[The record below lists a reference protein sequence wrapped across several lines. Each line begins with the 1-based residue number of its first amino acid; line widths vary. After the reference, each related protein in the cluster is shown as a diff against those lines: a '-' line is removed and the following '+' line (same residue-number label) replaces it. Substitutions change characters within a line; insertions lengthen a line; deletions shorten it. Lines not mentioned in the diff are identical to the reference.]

1 MLLAAGFAA
10 PAPIEIPFAERVQ
23 RAQQL
28 RADGL
33 SWAEIGELLGV
44 GADTA
49 RRYVN
54 AHSCECGEPI
64 LARDARLCRR
74 CSSRHRTRW
83 GRVFTEA
90 EIIAA
95 IRRWAK
101 LEGRAP
107 AIVDWRPADHGGHP
121 RWERDCPRF
130 PPRSHVTRRFGSWN
144 AALQAAGFD
153 RPRPPAWSDQEIL
166 ARLRAWAGERG
177 FAPSSVE
184 WDGSPDR
191 DVVSRRF
198 GGWNA
203 ALRQAG
209 LEPRFVRRRWTD
221 EDILDGLRRW
231 EADHGRPPRSMD
243 RVGFGGEY
251 PSPALVVTRFG
262 SWRQA
267 LIAAGLEPGNPPRG
281 DQGGDHRR
289 SSVLPRQ
296 PRAIANHQRLAR
308 RATVPGKRDD
318 HPPLR
323 VMASGPR
330 ARRVAPT
337 RPHAAWA
344 ERRRDTRGAARLP
357 SGTGGAAD
365 NSGVERAASPAG
377 LQADPRPVRI
387 VDRST
392 RPCRNRPLIGEQP
405 RRAASRERAV
415 AEDLRCRCLAV

>member
-1 MLLAAGFAA
+1 MLLAAGFSA
-10 PAPIEIPFAERVQ
+10 PAPIEIPFAERVE

-54 AHSCECGEPI
+54 VHSCECGEPI

-83 GRVFTEA
+83 GRVFTEP

-107 AIVDWRPADHGGHP
+107 AIVDWRPADQGGHP

-153 RPRPPAWSDQEIL
+153 RPRPPAWSDEEIL
-166 ARLRAWAGERG
+166 ARLRAWARERG

-191 DVVSRRF
+191 DVISRRF
-198 GGWNA
+198 GAWNA
-203 ALRQAG
+203 ALHQAG

-231 EADHGRPPRSMD
+231 ELDHGRPPRSMD

-267 LIAAGLEPGNPPRG
+267 LIAAGLEPGNPPAVTKEAIIDALRSYHANHGQSPTTTAWRAERQFPVSETIIRHCGSWRAALELAGLPPPDRTPRG
-281 DQGGDHRR
+281 PSDDEILDALRAYRRERGAPPTIREWNEQHRR
-289 SSVLPRQ
+289 PGFKLIRGRFGSWT
-296 PRAIANHQRLAR
+296 AALAR
-308 RATVPGKRDD
+308 AGI
-318 HPPLR
+318 
-323 VMASGPR
+323 
-330 ARRVAPT
+330 AR
-337 RPHAAWA
+337 
-344 ERRRDTRGAARLP
+344 
-357 SGTGGAAD
+357 
-365 NSGVERAASPAG
+365 
-377 LQADPRPVRI
+377 
-387 VDRST
+387 
-392 RPCRNRPLIGEQP
+392 
-405 RRAASRERAV
+405 
-415 AEDLRCRCLAV
+415 

>member
-1 MLLAAGFAA
+1 MLAAAMSPSANRTPRASRRPSSPPRQRWFVDPGTWDAERVIDACREWATRTGAPPTYYDWGPQERVPPGSTPVLSAVWESEHPAWPSTAVVHRHLGGFRAMLLAAGFAA
-10 PAPIEIPFAERVQ
+10 PAPIEIPFAERVE

-54 AHSCECGEPI
+54 VHSCECGEPI

-83 GRVFTEA
+83 GRVFTEP

-107 AIVDWRPADHGGHP
+107 AIVDWRPADQGGHP

-166 ARLRAWAGERG
+166 ARLRAWARERG

-191 DVVSRRF
+191 DVISRRF
-198 GGWNA
+198 G
-203 ALRQAG
+203 AG
-209 LEPRFVRRRWTD
+209 TQRSARPASSRGSSD
-221 EDILDGLRRW
+221 DGGPMRTSLT
-231 EADHGRPPRSMD
+231 GC
-243 RVGFGGEY
+243 
-251 PSPALVVTRFG
+251 
-262 SWRQA
+262 
-267 LIAAGLEPGNPPRG
+267 AAGRQTTAARRDRWIASGLVASTP
-281 DQGGDHRR
+281 HRR
-289 SSVLPRQ
+289 S
-296 PRAIANHQRLAR
+296 
-308 RATVPGKRDD
+308 
-318 HPPLR
+318 
-323 VMASGPR
+323 
-330 ARRVAPT
+330 
-337 RPHAAWA
+337 W
-344 ERRRDTRGAARLP
+344 
-357 SGTGGAAD
+357 
-365 NSGVERAASPAG
+365 SPASAPG
-377 LQADPRPVRI
+377 DRP
-387 VDRST
+387 
-392 RPCRNRPLIGEQP
+392 
-405 RRAASRERAV
+405 
-415 AEDLRCRCLAV
+415 